1 MARSRDLLSR
11 LCLLSPLVWPPLS
24 QIPVDFIDE
33 DALEE
38 PGTLSQYKQ
47 LWLTQPNIPAAG
59 LEGIARWVR
68 EGGVVVSVSNAGVT
82 HFLPPAH
89 LPHSP
94 LKSSSRLQGAE
105 MSMTRPPQR
114 SLI

>member
-1 MARSRDLLSR
+1 MSRRCVARSRDLLSR

-68 EGGVVVSVSNAGVT
+68 EGGVVVSVSNAGKCDT
-82 HFLPPAH
+82 LIAA
-89 LPHSP
+89 P
-94 LKSSSRLQGAE
+94 LISHANL
-105 MSMTRPPQR
+105 
-114 SLI
+114 